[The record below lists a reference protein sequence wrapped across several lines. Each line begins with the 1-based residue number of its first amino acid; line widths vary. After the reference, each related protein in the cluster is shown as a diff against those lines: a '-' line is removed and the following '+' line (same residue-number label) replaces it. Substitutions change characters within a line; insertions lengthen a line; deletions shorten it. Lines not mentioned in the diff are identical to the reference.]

1 MGVEVGLHEDD
12 FFSLR
17 KVDVGRLL
25 ENASVIDGGGVPEW
39 SNGAVSKT
47 VVRLRTVG
55 SNPTPT
61 ANHLRVEN

>member
-39 SNGAVSKT
+39 SNGAVLKF
-47 VVRLRTVG
+47 
-55 SNPTPT
+55 
-61 ANHLRVEN
+61 

>member
-39 SNGAVSKT
+39 SNGAVSKFET
-47 VVRLRTVG
+47 G
-55 SNPTPT
+55 CIGWSHSIPNS
-61 ANHLRVEN
+61 AEISQFS